1 MLPKGLTMEDFFII
15 SENKIDRAWDPAD
28 RSFDFFVLEYCE
40 DVLNIPLFI
49 VNDAYYTEEGIEIE
63 LKNLEDW
70 MIGED

>member
-1 MLPKGLTMEDFFII
+1 MEDFFII